1 MYAMWIYVKNKYFLL
16 LLFKY
21 VQNFAVY
28 AVNFKALFALGWILR
43 NRVGDISSGISK
55 FREKN

>member
-16 LLFKY
+16 LFKY

-28 AVNFKALFALGWILR
+28 TLTFKTLFALGWILR
-43 NRVGDISSGISK
+43 NEVGTISNGISK
-55 FREKN
+55 FTEKN